1 MTVRGVR
8 GATTIDEDN
17 PQNILAATRELLKA
31 LLEANPDLRAEDIA
45 SCIFT
50 VTDDLHS
57 IYPAQ
62 AARQFGWSSVPL
74 LCAREIAVMDGLPL
88 CVRVLIHWNTH
99 LTQDQVK
106 HVYLRKAKSLRPD
119 LQGDT

>member
-1 MTVRGVR
+1 MAVRGVR
-8 GATTIDEDN
+8 GATTSDKDS
-17 PQNILAATRELLKA
+17 PQAILTATQELLEA
-31 LLEANPDLRAEDIA
+31 LLEANPDLKSEDIA

-74 LCAREIAVMDGLPL
+74 LCAREIEVPDGLPL

-106 HVYLRKAKSLRPD
+106 NVYLRKAKSLRPD
-119 LQGDT
+119 LLGNV